1 MQPRRSIIKRKVLL
15 VENTGAAKPRE
26 FSDALIVEEPL
37 EIRLEWEHAGKRIGK
52 SIAVTMRTPGHDY
65 ELTSGFLFTEGIV
78 KSGEAIAKLDYC
90 VGVDKLKQQFNQLT
104 VRLRPG
110 VKVPLE
116 KLERNFYTSSSC
128 GVCGKATLDALKI
141 ECSRTFKSGVPK
153 LASSVISTLPE
164 SLRAAQKNF
173 EKTGGVHAAGLFT
186 MDGKLLDVFEDVGR
200 HNAVD
205 KLIGSRVMENDLDFS
220 KLGMVIS
227 GRIGF
232 EIVQKAIVAGIPII
246 VAVGAPSSLSV
257 ELAEEYGMTL
267 CGFVKKDRFNVYSGT
282 ERVV

>member
-1 MQPRRSIIKRKVLL
+1 MQPRRSIIKRKVLKVDPERPERAIHSAPKVFL
-15 VENTGAAKPRE
+15 D
-26 FSDALIVEEPL
+26 FLIVEEPL

-90 VGVDKLKQQFNQLT
+90 VGVDKLQQQFNQLT

-110 VKVPLE
+110 VKIPLE

-141 ECSRTFKSGVPK
+141 ECSRTFKEGVPK
-153 LASSVISTLPE
+153 VASSVISTLPE

-205 KLIGSRVMENDLDFS
+205 KLIGSRVMANDMDFS

-232 EIVQKAIVAGIPII
+232 EIVQKAVVAGIR
-246 VAVGAPSSLSV
+246 SSWRWVRRRAWRWNSRKST
-257 ELAEEYGMTL
+257 G
-267 CGFVKKDRFNVYSGT
+267 
-282 ERVV
+282 